1 MCRKAVPLKKYMI
14 NVNCS
19 DVRLKKKKKKTEHS
33 DLT

>member
-19 DVRLKKKKKKTEHS
+19 DVRLKKKKKTEHS